1 MKNKL
6 LNGQHLS
13 LNEQVNLLTEFVMT
27 IEGMPQI
34 LEEITKFP
42 NAWVGAGI
50 IFQNVWNVIHGYELN
65 TYVKDID
72 VLYWDDND
80 LTWASENNHI
90 RLFTEIF
97 PKTNIPFDIKN
108 IARVHIW
115 YEQRF
120 AIPKVQYHSIEES
133 IATWPVIGACLAMR
147 MNKDQLEFP
156 LFIKPSDGSRSV
168 DTFFIRTKEDLT
180 DYHFQNEKFMF
191 LEYIDQTKF
200 VEYTCDLY
208 YNKEGELKCAV
219 PRKRIEVRDGE
230 VSKGKTTKNE
240 LLTLI
245 KKKLSKIEGVRGCL
259 TAQFFFN
266 EETKRIVAIEIN
278 PRFGGGYPLSYR
290 AGANFPKMLM
300 EEYFMNKKI
309 KYFENWKKN
318 LLMLRYDDEVLIEN
332 YVE

>member
-13 LNEQVNLLTEFVMT
+13 LNEQVNLLAEFVMT

-34 LEEITKFP
+34 LEEITKLP

-108 IARVHIW
+108 IARVHLW

-147 MNKDQLEFP
+147 MDKDQLEFIAP
-156 LFIKPSDGSRSV
+156 YGFQDMFSLRVRPNKALVNQTIYENKATRW
-168 DTFFIRTKEDLT
+168 KE
-180 DYHFQNEKFMF
+180 QW
-191 LEYIDQTKF
+191 
-200 VEYTCDLY
+200 
-208 YNKEGELKCAV
+208 
-219 PRKRIEVRDGE
+219 P
-230 VSKGKTTKNE
+230 
-240 LLTLI
+240 
-245 KKKLSKIEGVRGCL
+245 KLSIE
-259 TAQFFFN
+259 
-266 EETKRIVAIEIN
+266 K
-278 PRFGGGYPLSYR
+278 
-290 AGANFPKMLM
+290 
-300 EEYFMNKKI
+300 
-309 KYFENWKKN
+309 W
-318 LLMLRYDDEVLIEN
+318 
-332 YVE
+332 

>member
-1 MKNKL
+1 M
-6 LNGQHLS
+6 G
-13 LNEQVNLLTEFVMT
+13 
-27 IEGMPQI
+27 
-34 LEEITKFP
+34 
-42 NAWVGAGI
+42 
-50 IFQNVWNVIHGYELN
+50 
-65 TYVKDID
+65 
-72 VLYWDDND
+72 
-80 LTWASENNHI
+80 
-90 RLFTEIF
+90 
-97 PKTNIPFDIKN
+97 KTNILITSAGKRVSLVRAFQKELKNYDKESKVYTADANPNLSSACHISERSIKL
-108 IARVHIW
+108 
-115 YEQRF
+115 
-120 AIPKVQYHSIEES
+120 PKVNHKNFLKILIAECSKNEIKLVIPTIDTELLLLAENKDLLKRMGIDVVISSLEFVKKCRDKRLIHDFFDSKGIEVAKEYD
-133 IATWPVIGACLAMR
+133 
-147 MNKDQLEFP
+147 KDQLEFP